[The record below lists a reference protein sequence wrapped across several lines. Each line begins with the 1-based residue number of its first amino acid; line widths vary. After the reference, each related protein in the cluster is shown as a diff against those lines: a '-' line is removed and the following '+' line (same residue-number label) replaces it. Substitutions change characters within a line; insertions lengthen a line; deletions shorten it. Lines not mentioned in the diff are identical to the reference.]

1 MIMTINLIII
11 LMMIMTINLIMILM
25 MIMIPN
31 SDGRLV
37 DLVCDRL
44 PSLKTES
51 FSLFDKRSMGATSQL
66 HGGREGPRQAEDGNH
81 LGGRRPRHRAL
92 ARGAGPGPGQGL

>member
-66 HGGREGPRQAEDGNH
+66 QARQAEDGNH